1 MYNFPSDAPRAPQNQ
16 QTRAIVNTTP
26 ALNLFLCSHLPGEPA
41 REPVRKPVIALL
53 LLLLLQLPPSTYST
67 ADTCLILPPKCQ
79 SILEMALKP
88 ATGHSHLPTELLMLS
103 QLGSLF
109 YLAPFNPPQGSELG
123 TRLLRP
129 LQ

>member
-1 MYNFPSDAPRAPQNQ
+1 MCNFPSDASRAPQNQ

-26 ALNLFLCSHLPGEPA
+26 APNLFLCSHLPGEPA
-41 REPVRKPVIALL
+41 REPVIALL
-53 LLLLLQLPPSTYST
+53 LLLLLQRPPSTYSI

-103 QLGSLF
+103 
-109 YLAPFNPPQGSELG
+109 
-123 TRLLRP
+123 
-129 LQ
+129 